1 MNPPFIERHSYND
14 RIELP
19 EMVSG
24 QRFFEFFERK
34 RIKMFLAWTA
44 GIIGTLGNFHA
55 VRYWISQTRFDMA
68 GMDDTIDFYAFG
80 LTALLEMAIVFF
92 HLTRIKPL
100 TIFATVCAVS
110 ISAYA
115 NLNLMIQNQ
124 SVKTL
129 NVESSSNLQ
138 FGGSIIVGI
147 ILAILPIVILT
158 YMMHLVMHQYDS
170 EMRRALHAR
179 KD

>member
-1 MNPPFIERHSYND
+1 MNPPFIERHSYNNK
-14 RIELP
+14 IELP

-55 VRYWISQTRFDMA
+55 VRFWITQTRFDMV
-68 GMDDTIDFYAFG
+68 GMDDTIDIYAFG
-80 LTALLEMAIVFF
+80 LTAMLEIAIVFF

-115 NLNLMIQNQ
+115 NLNLLIQNQ

-129 NVESSSNLQ
+129 NIESASNLQ
-138 FGGSIIVGI
+138 FGGTIYVGI

-158 YMMHLVMHQYDS
+158 YMMHLVMSQYDS
-170 EMRRALHAR
+170 ELRSALNAR
-179 KD
+179 EN